1 MNTSVSF
8 KNFLVTALL
17 VVFSLLI
24 LGSSFIFLGRS
35 YTLNDR
41 RDRMAMTAGEIS
53 RTASAFASAGELDSW
68 DFRLIISA
76 VSKSTDSHIFVTDY
90 SGLIVSSSEVAV
102 ISPNVGKRISS
113 EIMGELWKKGEIHS
127 MTTLGR
133 FYGDDPCYVVAL
145 PVVSFDTVVG
155 YVFVASNWASI
166 IGTWNTTTSMFI
178 ITSVAVLLVA
188 VLLSYLNSKRQT
200 EPLMEMAIAARRF
213 ARGDFSVRVT
223 DQGRQDEIGA
233 LTESF
238 NIMADSLEKAEQR
251 RSEFIANISHELKTP
266 MTAISGFADGILDG
280 TIPKDQQDKY
290 LQTISS
296 ETKRLARLVREMLQV
311 SRTETVDTKALLSGS
326 FDLTEVIGRTLLT
339 FEDKINAK
347 NLDVDVNLPDD
358 SIIVRGDEDSF
369 TQVVYNLL
377 DNAVKFA
384 DSGSVLSIMLW
395 KKDGKA
401 YVSVKNRGECIAQ
414 DELPFIFDRFRKT
427 DKSRSKDRDGVGLGL
442 SIVKAILINH
452 EEDIS
457 VTSKDGYTEFIFT
470 AKLKS

>member
-1 MNTSVSF
+1 MSVSF

-17 VVFSLLI
+17 VVVSLLI
-24 LGSSFIFLGRS
+24 LCSSFIFLGRS

-41 RDRMAMTAGEIS
+41 RERMAVTAEEIS
-53 RTASAFASAGELDSW
+53 HTASAFAYAGSLDSW
-68 DFRLIISA
+68 DFRLILSA
-76 VSKSTDSHIFVTDY
+76 VGKSTDSHIFVTDY
-90 SGLIVSSSEVAV
+90 DGLIVSSSEIAA
-102 ISPNVGKRISS
+102 ISPSVGKRISPD
-113 EIMGELWKKGEIHS
+113 IMNELWDKGEMHA
-127 MTTLGR
+127 MTTLGK
-133 FYGDDPCYVVAL
+133 FYGNDPCYVVAL
-145 PVVSFDTVVG
+145 PVLSTDDLVG
-155 YVFVASNWASI
+155 YVFIASNWASI

-178 ITSVAVLLVA
+178 LTSVAVLLLAIV
-188 VLLSYLNSKRQT
+188 LSYLNSKRQT
-200 EPLMEMAIAARRF
+200 GPVMEMAIAARHF

-223 DQGRQDEIGA
+223 DEGRQDEIGA

-238 NIMADSLEKAEQR
+238 NNMAESLEMAEER

-266 MTAISGFADGILDG
+266 MTSIAGFADGILDG
-280 TIPKDQQDKY
+280 TIPKEQQDRY
-290 LQTISS
+290 LQIISS

-311 SRTETVDTKALLSGS
+311 SRTEQADTASLLDKS
-326 FDLTEVIGRTLLT
+326 FDLSEVIGCTLLT

-347 NLDVDVNLPDD
+347 ELNVDVNLPDD
-358 SIIVRGDEDSF
+358 SIIVCGDEDSF

-384 DSGSVLSIMLW
+384 EKGTVLGIMLW

-401 YVSVKNRGECIAQ
+401 YVSVKNRGECIAP
-414 DELPFIFDRFRKT
+414 EEIPFIFDRFRKT

-452 EEDIS
+452 QEDIS

-470 AKLKS
+470 AKLKN